1 MGALSTVLQTIVV
14 TLDHA
19 LNDVRPDAPAVL
31 LRSLGHQ
38 VVVVGYDFAEL
49 AGRRVAADLIV
60 VEAGSHL
67 EIGKDAIKRLRD
79 REELAGT
86 GILICAWTSRAWPA
100 STCRWGRTT
109 SSFMPL
115 AGDEL
120 AARLRQ
126 LKWRGTAQ
134 NPAGRSR
141 YGEIIL
147 DTTSLQAF
155 SAGQSLKLTP
165 YEFQLLKFLVE
176 RAGRGLHARGA
187 ALARRGAAPA
197 TSGARCRSTRT
208 S

>member
-1 MGALSTVLQTIVV
+1 MGASSTVLQTIVV

-38 VVVVGYDFAEL
+38 VTVVGYDFAEL
-49 AGRRVAADLIV
+49 AGRRVSADLVV

-86 GILICAWTSRAWPA
+86 GILICVDVTRVAGLDVQMGADD
-100 STCRWGRTT
+100 
-109 SSFMPL
+109 FILMPL

-126 LKWRGTAQ
+126 L
-134 NPAGRSR
+134 
-141 YGEIIL
+141 
-147 DTTSLQAF
+147 
-155 SAGQSLKLTP
+155 
-165 YEFQLLKFLVE
+165 
-176 RAGRGLHARGA
+176 
-187 ALARRGAAPA
+187 
-197 TSGARCRSTRT
+197 
-208 S
+208 